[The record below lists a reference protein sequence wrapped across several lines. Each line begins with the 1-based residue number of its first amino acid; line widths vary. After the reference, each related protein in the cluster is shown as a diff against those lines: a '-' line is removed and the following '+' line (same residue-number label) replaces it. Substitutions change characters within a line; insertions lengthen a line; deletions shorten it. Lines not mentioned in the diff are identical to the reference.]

1 MPGQTHKFTSQGGGV
16 NRNTKPSRA
25 KPSKCTCSRRQLTDF
40 FIFFLAALPQV
51 EPNEVKKRQTCLFSN
66 GIATAEA
73 TLLRGLAKCTNKRG
87 HVTSLSG
94 VVNIS
99 YLSRSFR
106 RHFKTNLCRE
116 CGVIESRMFTVDGF
130 TCLDL
135 KALIIDPA
143 N

>member
-1 MPGQTHKFTSQGGGV
+1 M
-16 NRNTKPSRA
+16 
-25 KPSKCTCSRRQLTDF
+25 
-40 FIFFLAALPQV
+40 
-51 EPNEVKKRQTCLFSN
+51 FSD
-66 GIATAEA
+66 GITTGEA
-73 TLLRGLAKCTNKRG
+73 TLLRCSAKRTTRRG
-87 HVTSLSG
+87 HVTSLPR

-143 N
+143 TSAPTC